1 MSNSED
7 YDEQP
12 VDPKPHRKPT
22 KLSRI
27 KALEKELLQQ
37 TIVVKQAKI
46 KYKQLVEEYNNLI
59 A

>member
-7 YDEQP
+7 YEEHPVEQ
-12 VDPKPHRKPT
+12 KPHRKPT

-27 KALEKELLQQ
+27 KALEKELLHQ

-46 KYKQLVEEYNNLI
+46 KYKQLIEEYNNLI
-59 A
+59 S